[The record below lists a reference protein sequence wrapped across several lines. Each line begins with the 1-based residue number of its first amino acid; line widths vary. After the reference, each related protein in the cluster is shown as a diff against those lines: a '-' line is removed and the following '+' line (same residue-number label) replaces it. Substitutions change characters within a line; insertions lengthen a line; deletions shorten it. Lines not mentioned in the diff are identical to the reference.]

1 MLLGGGVVW
10 AAALPHTL
18 LQNPRVGMRLHKQG
32 RCVRPGGTVA
42 VVEFFG

>member
-1 MLLGGGVVW
+1 MLLGEVW
-10 AAALPHTL
+10 FGRLRYPTRIP
-18 LQNPRVGMRLHKQG
+18 QNPRVGMRLHKQG